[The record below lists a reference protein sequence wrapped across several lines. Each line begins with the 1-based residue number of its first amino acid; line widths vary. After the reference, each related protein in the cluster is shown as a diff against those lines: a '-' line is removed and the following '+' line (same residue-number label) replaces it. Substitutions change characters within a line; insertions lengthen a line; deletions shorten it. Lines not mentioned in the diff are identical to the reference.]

1 MRLFKLFLLLV
12 FTSSIWAQKPN
23 QILYSNKKL
32 NFESIDNSL
41 KFNQNTINAIFQ
53 DSKGFI
59 WFGTPNGLFRYD
71 GYDFK
76 VFRFEIDSEYGI
88 SSNTITTIF
97 EDDDGFLWI
106 GNDYEMNIYDR
117 KMDRF
122 YGHAIRNFSSN
133 VINNERIRKFS
144 QHIDGTILISTN
156 NGVYTVKKTPE
167 FPSEINFA
175 SHLSSI
181 GRNKF
186 ISTALKL
193 NNNDILFARAKG
205 ASVLK
210 ASNTIDT
217 STTDIDTQ
225 FQKVLTLNKISIL
238 TMIED
243 EENNVWIGAKDGLYK
258 FQTND
263 FSNSSLLTKIDL
275 GDLNTNVSSIVL
287 GLNNDL
293 WLGTSTKGL
302 INYNYVTKRVRQFS
316 ADSRPYFN
324 TIKSN
329 TILSLFKDF
338 SGVLWVGTSRGGL
351 SKLDLLKRNFVHYNA
366 TTSKNS
372 LKDNVIN
379 AFFEDDNQDLWIG
392 TFKHGL
398 IKLTFDKGKPIFSKI
413 RLVPEGQR
421 LTVFSIIKDNHG
433 FLWVGT
439 NQKGLFKIKLDDN
452 MNVSRVINFNKNNT
466 NGNLLT
472 NKISQIYK
480 DGKGD
485 LWMGSFF
492 DPIGLM
498 RFTPTKKYASLGPI
512 DYFKNNSEDS
522 NSLTFNKIASIYE
535 DSNETLWV
543 GTKKGLNRI
552 TRDENNL
559 PSQISQIFHDKND
572 TNSLSNNNVF
582 AIHEDSENNL
592 WVGTFGGG
600 LNKIIRDSLNA
611 GPTKFIHFNQKKG
624 LADNVVYGIIED
636 LDKNLWISTN
646 DGLAKY
652 SLITN
657 SFKSYNET
665 DGIQSRN
672 FRKFAYHK
680 GLSGLLYFGGING
693 FNVFNPGDIK
703 EHSAKPKTVITD
715 FKVFNKSVKVNDT
728 ILGNVLLNKSIEF
741 TDQIE
746 LKHNHNA
753 FSFEFASLHFS
764 NPEQNKFRYKL
775 ENWDQDWVLANSQ
788 RRYVSYSN
796 LEAGD
801 YIFKL
806 ESANQDNIWNAEPV
820 ELAVKVHPPIWK
832 TWWMYI
838 IYCLFIIGLMWV
850 FRNFI
855 LIKER
860 FQTELRLQKFEQEK
874 IKEVNKIKLQFFTN
888 VSHEFKTP
896 LTLILGPLERL
907 INSEQTSESVKESLL
922 MMQRNANQLFK
933 LIQQVLEFRKIE
945 NNEMHLNLE
954 QLEIVS
960 YLKELVAS
968 FDELCAK
975 QNITLQFTSELD
987 VFEDYFDVDKLD
999 KIFNNLISNAL
1010 KFTPEGGNISLSLKR
1025 VNNKFS
1031 YKTTDNHKI
1040 DDFIQIEVSD
1050 SGSGIPSSKIP
1061 LIFKRFYQADSEKSN
1076 NATGS
1081 GVGLALTKA
1090 LVNLHKG
1097 DIYVESEEN
1106 CGSNFVVRL
1115 PVAFDYSN
1123 IEIEATDFFAENQSV
1138 LDVELTEA
1146 SENYNYV
1153 DDEDDKIIDRFEDA
1167 DFDADDIEHE
1177 DELEEV
1183 RPTLLVVEDNSDMRE
1198 FIVSLLKEQYDVIEA
1213 SNGKEGLDKTL
1224 ELMPDLIVSD
1234 IMMPEMNGME
1244 MCAEIKTNEITS
1256 HIPIILLTAKA
1267 SVENRIAGIKVG
1279 ADAYIPKP
1287 FNAELVF
1294 ARISNLLSSRKL
1306 LRSKFSMASED
1317 EQYRKDLINDFD
1329 KKFLDRAESVIEA
1342 NLMNTE
1348 FGVND
1353 LGSELGFSRMQLYRK
1368 LKSITTLSANE
1379 FIRSYRLKKA
1389 AEYLK
1394 TSEMNIS
1401 EILYQVGFSNRSY
1414 FTKCFKKQY
1423 DVTPREYRENLEK

>member
-1 MRLFKLFLLLV
+1 MRLYKLFFFIVTLSV
-12 FTSSIWAQKPN
+12 CAQKPN
-23 QILYSNKKL
+23 QILFSNKKL
-32 NFESIDNSL
+32 NFESVDNSL
-41 KFNQNTINAIFQ
+41 EFNQNSINAIFE
-53 DSKGFI
+53 DSQGFM
-59 WFGTPNGLFRYD
+59 WFGTPNGLFRFD

-76 VFRFEIDSEYGI
+76 VFRSEIDSEHSI

-97 EDDDGFLWI
+97 EDSAGFLWI

-117 KMDRF
+117 TQNKF
-122 YGHAIRNFSSN
+122 YSHIIRNFSSN
-133 VINNERIRKFS
+133 DSNNERIRNF
-144 QHIDGTILISTN
+144 QEHQDGTILISTN
-156 NGVYTVKKTPE
+156 NGVYTVKKTSE
-167 FPSEINFA
+167 FPVEINFT

-186 ISTALKL
+186 ITTALEL
-193 NNNDILFARAKG
+193 SNNDIIFARAKE
-205 ASVLK
+205 ASILK
-210 ASNTIDT
+210 ASNSIDT

-225 FQKVLTLNKISIL
+225 FQKILTLNKVSIL
-238 TMIED
+238 TMVED
-243 EENNVWIGAKDGLYK
+243 EEHNIWIGAKDGLYK

-275 GDLNTNVSSIVL
+275 GELDTNISSIVL
-287 GLNNDL
+287 GLNDDL
-293 WLGTSTKGL
+293 WLGTNSKGL
-302 INYNYVTKRVRQFS
+302 INYNYATKRVRQFS
-316 ADSRPYFN
+316 GDSRPYFN

-329 TILSLFKDF
+329 TILSLYKDF

-366 TTSKNS
+366 NTSKNS

-379 AFFEDDNQDLWIG
+379 AFYEDDNQDLWIG
-392 TFKHGL
+392 TFTDGL
-398 IKLTFDKGKPIFSKI
+398 IKLTFDKGKPVFNKI
-413 RLVPEGQR
+413 KLVPDGKR

-439 NQKGLFKIKLDDN
+439 NQSGLFKIKLDEN
-452 MNVSRVINFNKNNT
+452 MNVSRVLNFNKNNS

-492 DPIGLM
+492 DPTGLM
-498 RFTPTKKYASLGPI
+498 RFTPSNKFNSLGVI
-512 DYFKNNSEDS
+512 DYYKNNPEDE
-522 NSLTFNKIASIYE
+522 NSITFNKIASIYE
-535 DSNETLWV
+535 DSNEVLWV
-543 GTKKGLNRI
+543 GTKKGLNKI
-552 TRDENNL
+552 NRDENNK
-559 PSQISQIFHDKND
+559 PTQILQILHNKND
-572 TNSLSNNNVF
+572 SYSLSNNNVF
-582 AIHEDSENNL
+582 AIHEDSDNNV

-600 LNKIIRDSLNA
+600 LNKIIKDTTSSK
-611 GPTKFIHFNQKKG
+611 PPKFTHFNQKKG
-624 LADNVVYGIIED
+624 LSDNVVYGIIED

-652 SLITN
+652 SLITD

-693 FNVFNPGDIK
+693 FNVFNPSDIR

-728 ILGNVLLNKSIEF
+728 ILGNVLLSKAIEF
-741 TDQIE
+741 TDRIE
-746 LKHNHNA
+746 LRHKHNA
-753 FSFEFASLHFS
+753 FSFDFTSLHYS

-775 ENWDQDWVLANSQ
+775 ENWDKEWVVANSQ

-796 LEAGD
+796 LDPGD
-801 YIFKL
+801 YKFVL
-806 ESANQDNIWNAEPV
+806 ESANQDNIWNEKPV
-820 ELAVKVHPPIWK
+820 ELRIKVYPPVWK

-838 IYCLFIIGLMWV
+838 IYCLIIIGLMWT

-907 INSEQTSESVKESLL
+907 INSDQTSDSVKSSLL

-960 YLKELVAS
+960 YLKELVGS
-968 FDELCAK
+968 FEELCDK
-975 QNITLQFTSELD
+975 QNIKLQFSSELD
-987 VFEDYFDVDKLD
+987 AFEDSFDLDKLD

-1010 KFTPEGGNISLSLKR
+1010 KFTPEGGNISVSIKR

-1031 YKTTDNHKI
+1031 YKTTDNFKI

-1050 SGSGIPSSKIP
+1050 SGSGIPSNKIP
-1061 LIFKRFYQADSEKSN
+1061 LIFKRFYQGDSDN
-1076 NATGS
+1076 NKNITGS

-1090 LVNLHKG
+1090 LVNIHKG

-1115 PVAFDYSN
+1115 PVEFDYSN
-1123 IEIEATDFFAENQSV
+1123 IEIEATDFFAEKQSA

-1153 DDEDDKIIDRFEDA
+1153 EDEEDQIIDKYEDTAFETDLS
-1167 DFDADDIEHE
+1167 DLE
-1177 DELEEV
+1177 DEEEDEV
-1183 RPTLLVVEDNSDMRE
+1183 LPLVLVVEDNNDMRS
-1198 FIVSLLKEQYDVIEA
+1198 FIVSLLEENYEVIEA
-1213 SNGKEGLDKTL
+1213 SNGKEGIEKTL
-1224 ELMPDLIVSD
+1224 EMMPDLIISD
-1234 IMMPEMNGME
+1234 VMMPEMNGME
-1244 MCAEIKTNEITS
+1244 LCSELKTNEITS

-1287 FNAELVF
+1287 FNSDLIF
-1294 ARISNLLSSRKL
+1294 ARITNLLNSRRL
-1306 LRSKFSMASED
+1306 LRSKFSSGSHD